1 VSQAW
6 ECAWVIGIVG
16 THSPCLPP
24 TPASELPLYPLP
36 LAGTT
41 PLMMACV
48 HAHVLLVCCLVRR
61 GARMD
66 QQVRPY

>member
-1 VSQAW
+1 
-6 ECAWVIGIVG
+6 
-16 THSPCLPP
+16 
-24 TPASELPLYPLP
+24 
-36 LAGTT
+36 
-41 PLMMACV
+41 MMACV